1 MLKIQKIEHDIRQFL
16 RGNADEANVK
26 KYSRYFKEGYDP
38 YGVAWEKLSPK
49 VDQWFDTCKKELS
62 SKEFLTL
69 CDHLMSTGKYEEA
82 SIAITFMVKL
92 RGQYNKRLFNTVGK
106 WFEKYVTNW
115 AHSDIASH
123 SVLYF
128 FLSDKVVE
136 FNDLFSWTD
145 SPHRWKRRAVAV
157 TLVKDFAKRGS
168 VPQALQVARKLIL
181 DQEKVVQQ
189 GIGWLLRE
197 AWKKSP
203 QKVEDF
209 LLKWKDQAPRL
220 IVQYATEKIDK
231 EKRKIFRRG

>member
-1 MLKIQKIEHDIRQFL
+1 MIQKIENHIRQFL
-16 RGNADEANVK
+16 KENADLANVK

-38 YGVAWEKLSPK
+38 YGVAWEKLSPN
-49 VDQWFDTCKKELS
+49 VDQWFDACQKELS

-92 RGQYNKRLFNTVGK
+92 RGQYNKSLFSTVGK

-115 AHSDIASH
+115 AHSDVASH
-123 SVLYF
+123 SILYL

-136 FNDLFSWTD
+136 FNDLFAWTD
-145 SPHRWKRRAVAV
+145 STHRWKRRAVAV
-157 TLVKDFAKRGS
+157 TLVKDFAKNGS

-189 GIGWLLRE
+189 GVGWLLRE

-203 QKVEDF
+203 EKVEDF

-220 IVQYATEKIDK
+220 IIQYATEKIDK
-231 EKRKIFRRG
+231 EKRKKFRRE